1 MAELEKEKMNSLV
14 KELSEYHVRFIGYAK
29 QARRELKT
37 NLGRL
42 FEALSFSKQ
51 IQALYVLNYA
61 GCIGNTKENL
71 TALTGDVE
79 VCSFS
84 NASEVSEMEEMM
96 GQFGKIEEK
105 NKHLYICAK
114 DAVESEKDLNIG
126 DVNVCSRCG
135 YVLASD
141 VPKECT
147 ICHSPSGYFR
157 LF

>member
-1 MAELEKEKMNSLV
+1 MAELDKEKINSLV
-14 KELSEYHVRFIGYAK
+14 KELSEYHIRFIGYAK

-37 NLGRL
+37 NLGRV

-51 IQALYVLNYA
+51 IQALHILNHT

-79 VCSFS
+79 VCSSS
-84 NASEVSEMEEMM
+84 NVGESSEMEEVI
-96 GQFGKIEEK
+96 GRFNEIEEK
-105 NKHLYICAK
+105 NKHLYTCAK

-126 DVNVCSRCG
+126 NVNVCSKCG

-141 VPKECT
+141 VPKECM
-147 ICHSPSGYFR
+147 ICRSPSGYFR
-157 LF
+157 IF